1 MEDKVLKRAMFM
13 MPLKSGTMN
22 SGIMQGFEDGEED
35 DDMDEEM
42 SSAELTR
49 RTPQSPEIL
58 MNNLRGD
65 IRSVDARY
73 EELAQ
78 MVGDQAAMDTPPEVL
93 ALLQGQMGQQPP
105 QGGIGA
111 LPQAPQPAMDQAAAG
126 GGIAGMMPQEAAPPM
141 PAPQEQMAMPQ
152 GPMPTDQGMM
162 PPPQGF
168 ADGGYVQSFANGSG
182 PQGVTRSPS
191 LFSHEQL
198 MAMPGYD
205 PTMPPD
211 AAQIFNEPG
220 LETASPESYLIG
232 GLGAGRLGM
241 RALSGLRSRY
251 FTPTTRQLPN
261 LGQGLQFE
269 TTGARGARG
278 MLEDLYSGARAAPGK
293 VADLARRNP
302 VKTAAAGLLGTGLV
316 TSQMVDEGAPAALPR
331 PDVTPATSTMETP
344 PAADTA
350 AAEDI
355 VQGPRTTDL
364 AGVAG
369 EEPAA
374 AEPALSG
381 MERTKK
387 YASDYE
393 RLFSDYLGAG
403 TGEAQKTQALLLL
416 ADAGLKLASTS
427 KPGESFASAVARSF
441 GEVPAGLGQLAS
453 QQLDRQ
459 TSIKMAAI
467 QAAMDKVQS
476 EDKTVRDLQ
485 IQQLKNQS
493 ELFKYMLGRGEFT
506 SVDDLGA
513 GLTRA
518 VTKGGQVRFSQ
529 DPATVAS
536 AQNNPFTLNPET
548 NPYVSVDTSY
558 KPRTVTDKQTR
569 VELQNNLSE
578 VESLLENIA
587 RTGPMLADAY
597 GVPSAAVNMYNNVLV
612 PLGATPN
619 IQNAEA
625 VRTVRQTLN
634 QARPV
639 LARIGGRT
647 GRLAVQ
653 QEQWVDEVLGDK
665 PGSWFSN
672 PTIAYKNLQILNTD
686 LLNYRARI
694 LGELGLDPRVVR
706 AQTPG
711 LGVAEDPLIVPS
723 DPKKQ
728 LAFANMLSKQ
738 FASSPN
744 AELFIQWP
752 SGEKAPVRVTDI
764 INTFSTAAK

>member
-22 SGIMQGFEDGEED
+22 SGIMQGFEDSEE

-93 ALLQGQMGQQPP
+93 ALLQGQMSQQQPP

-111 LPQAPQPAMDQAAAG
+111 LPQAPQPPMDQAAAS

-168 ADGGYVQSFANGSG
+168 ADGGYVQHFADGSG
-182 PQGVTRSPS
+182 PEGVTSRPS
-191 LFSHEQL
+191 LFSYEQL

-205 PTMPPD
+205 PTMPSD

-220 LETASPESYLIG
+220 LETVSPESYFIG
-232 GLGAGRLGM
+232 GFGAGRLGM
-241 RALSGLRSRY
+241 KALSGLRSRY
-251 FTPTTRQLPN
+251 FTPTPRDPN
-261 LGQGLQFE
+261 VSALLQS
-269 TTGARGARG
+269 TGSARGARG
-278 MLEDLYSGARAAPGK
+278 MLEDLASGARAAPRK

-302 VKTAAAGLLGTGLV
+302 AKSVAAGVLGTGLI
-316 TSQMVDEGAPAALPR
+316 TSQMVDENAPAVLPR
-331 PDVTPATSTMETP
+331 SDVTPTASTMEP
-344 PAADTA
+344 SPAAEIA
-350 AAEDI
+350 APEDI

-364 AGVAG
+364 AGGAEG
-369 EEPAA
+369 EVA
-374 AEPALSG
+374 AEPAMSG

-441 GEVPAGLGQLAS
+441 GEVPAGLSQLAS

-459 TSIKMAAI
+459 TSIKMASI

-476 EDKTVRDLQ
+476 EDKAVRDLQ

-506 SVDDLGA
+506 SVEDLGA
-513 GLTRA
+513 GLTRG
-518 VTKGGQVRFSQ
+518 VTKGGQVKLSQ

-569 VELQNNLSE
+569 TDLQNNLSE

-587 RTGPMLADAY
+587 RTGPLMADAY

-612 PLGATPN
+612 PLGASPN
-619 IQNAEA
+619 IRNAEA
-625 VRTVRQTLN
+625 IRTVRQTLN

-665 PGSWFSN
+665 PGSWFSS

-686 LLNYRARI
+686 LLNYRARVM
-694 LGELGLDPRVVR
+694 GELGLDPRVVR

-711 LGVAEDPLIVPS
+711 LGIAEDPLIVPS

-728 LAFANMLSKQ
+728 LAFANMISKQ
-738 FASSPN
+738 FTSSPN

-764 INTFSTAAK
+764 INTFSTPAQ